1 MSQLQE
7 ASPRAGASGASAGP
21 APSSDFYSH
30 QIANSAR
37 CDTNTGYLKRTPS
50 SAGNRATWTF
60 STWVKRST
68 FSSGSTHIIYSA
80 GTSGDQD
87 GYYRLYWYQD
97 SFIISSANAN
107 FATPSDKFRDPSAW
121 YHIVWKQGSNATTLY
136 VNNRQVTT
144 ASVSGNTAVN
154 NNVQQVIANNSM
166 TLGDSPMGG
175 YIAETIM
182 IDGTALDP
190 TSFGESKNGV
200 WIPKDASGLTYGT
213 NGFRLSYGNASD
225 LGEDSAGSNDW
236 TAVNLATHDQFTDTP
251 TFNSTSNGGNFMTY
265 NGILIGSNNNLA
277 EGNLKSTGS
286 AAGNNSGNF
295 GMVTGKWYW
304 ECKASTVSAY
314 APTFGIGQTGHAG
327 TDGLYYIITWQTS
340 AGQIYTGGGSP
351 VGMGTISSNSTG
363 VTTLSSG
370 DILSFWL
377 DCDNGKLWIGKNGT
391 IPNSGDPASGTNPQA
406 SWSSIPEERFFTPT
420 CQNVSSGVGI
430 LNAGQNPS
438 FNGTQ
443 TAGTYTDK
451 NGYGLFVYD
460 PSATDFIACCAANLP
475 TNTLVSPAETDDN
488 YPQKLFG
495 AYTYTGNNDGDRTVS
510 TDFQADKVWIKVRSI
525 VDNHYIQDST
535 RGFGFSKSI
544 SPNATGAEGA
554 NGGAP
559 TTTKVDSVSSS
570 NMVVTGADFTYSSA
584 TYVAWLWRANGGTT
598 SSNSNGS
605 ITSTVQVDPSGCFS
619 IVTYT
624 GQSTAATVGHGLS
637 SAPDFIMV
645 KSIDDTRNWAVYYGD
660 TGKAL
665 QLNNYNAADSGSYWN
680 STAPTSSVFSVNDV
694 SETGKSEDYVAYVF
708 SNCSGYIQSGTYV
721 GNGSTDGAFVYTGL
735 RPAWIMC
742 KRVDSS
748 SFGNWRVM
756 DNARDPNNVG
766 DRSLLPNSTQA
777 EEGGSSDYVDLL
789 SNGFK
794 LRNTANWNSS
804 GGTYAYLAMAKN
816 PFQFATAR

>member
-1 MSQLQE
+1 MGVFQNNLM
-7 ASPRAGASGASAGP
+7 GAAAAAASAGGG
-21 APSSDFYSH
+21 DFYSH

-304 ECKASTVSAY
+304 E
-314 APTFGIGQTGHAG
+314 
-327 TDGLYYIITWQTS
+327 ITYKQVNPS
-340 AGQIYTGGGSP
+340 YG
-351 VGMGTISSNSTG
+351 VNSN
-363 VTTLSSG
+363 VY
-370 DILSFWL
+370 
-377 DCDNGKLWIGKNGT
+377 
-391 IPNSGDPASGTNPQA
+391 
-406 SWSSIPEERFFTPT
+406 
-420 CQNVSSGVGI
+420 VGI
-430 LNAGQNPS
+430 LPVEEWYS
-438 FNGTQ
+438 IK
-443 TAGTYTDK
+443 D
-451 NGYGLFVYD
+451 
-460 PSATDFIACCAANLP
+460 
-475 TNTLVSPAETDDN
+475 
-488 YPQKLFG
+488 
-495 AYTYTGNNDGDRTVS
+495 
-510 TDFQADKVWIKVRSI
+510 ADVVI
-525 VDNHYIQDST
+525 VFPLTPFKY
-535 RGFGFSKSI
+535 
-544 SPNATGAEGA
+544 A
-554 NGGAP
+554 
-559 TTTKVDSVSSS
+559 
-570 NMVVTGADFTYSSA
+570 
-584 TYVAWLWRANGGTT
+584 
-598 SSNSNGS
+598 
-605 ITSTVQVDPSGCFS
+605 
-619 IVTYT
+619 
-624 GQSTAATVGHGLS
+624 
-637 SAPDFIMV
+637 V
-645 KSIDDTRNWAVYYGD
+645 KS
-660 TGKAL
+660 
-665 QLNNYNAADSGSYWN
+665 
-680 STAPTSSVFSVNDV
+680 
-694 SETGKSEDYVAYVF
+694 
-708 SNCSGYIQSGTYV
+708 
-721 GNGSTDGAFVYTGL
+721 
-735 RPAWIMC
+735 
-742 KRVDSS
+742 
-748 SFGNWRVM
+748 
-756 DNARDPNNVG
+756 
-766 DRSLLPNSTQA
+766 
-777 EEGGSSDYVDLL
+777 
-789 SNGFK
+789 
-794 LRNTANWNSS
+794 
-804 GGTYAYLAMAKN
+804 
-816 PFQFATAR
+816 